1 MRNRGITFK
10 LFILTVIFFAS
21 FYILV
26 LLSQVLFFNR
36 FYQDY
41 KVKKVERDLYKF
53 AQQYSHQN
61 RDKNKELAV
70 SVAKFMNRNRTQLA
84 IVDFEGNLVLGDP
97 YRMTVELPNHNKITV
112 PLSLFLNVNDEEL
125 RKANI
130 QQGDP
135 ITIWGEEYSRGNL
148 DPIVYPEKI
157 LVRHSLSI
165 GETSPDSLSVFSG
178 VVEDIIAPTLKTQRQ
193 GLLYVALNELFP
205 LSDEMK
211 KELNGMEE
219 KELQWVE
226 PWSGTNNI
234 IIMQPLVVSGG
245 NKQILFS
252 VTSLQEIND
261 ANEALRWFYIY
272 LSGGGFIFILILA
285 LYYSKM
291 VTSPIVSLN
300 EAAQKMVDFDFSS
313 FKPLQQSD
321 ELGSLSQ
328 NMYTMAQKL
337 DKALGELQDANQ
349 QLQNDMEQK
358 ERIEMTQK
366 SFFTN
371 ASHELKTPISIIKS
385 FAEGLQDG
393 INIDK
398 QEHYISVII
407 EETERMEM
415 LIKDMLDLARL
426 ESGTIQL
433 RKRSILLSEL
443 IDKSANRLLYQLKAK
458 GLEII
463 VIPVN
468 ELPVLID
475 PDWFEQVIVNLTT
488 NAIKHADHGSDIL
501 FEIHSDRQ
509 SSTLYVKNKGKTIP
523 EPQINLIWERFYRGE
538 ASRSRQTGG
547 TGLGLSI
554 VQQILDLH
562 HCEYSVTNLDDG
574 VQFMVKIN
582 H

>member
-61 RDKNKELAV
+61 PEKNKELAV

-165 GETSPDSLSVFSG
+165 GESSPDNLSVFSG
-178 VVEDIIAPTLKTQRQ
+178 VVEDIMAPTLKTQRQ
-193 GLLYVALNELFP
+193 GLLYAALNELFP

-211 KELNGMEE
+211 QELNAMEE

-234 IIMQPLVVSGG
+234 IIMQPLVVKGG

-261 ANEALRWFYIY
+261 ANEALRWFYFY

-313 FKPLQQSD
+313 FEPLQQND

-337 DKALGELQDANQ
+337 DKALSELQDANQ

-443 IDKSANRLLYQLKAK
+443 IEKSANRLLYQLKEK

-475 PDWFEQVIVNLTT
+475 PEWFEQVIVNLTT
-488 NAIKHADHGSDIL
+488 NAIKHANQGSDIL
-501 FEIHSDRQ
+501 FEIHSDMQ
-509 SSTLYVKNKGKTIP
+509 
-523 EPQINLIWERFYRGE
+523 
-538 ASRSRQTGG
+538 
-547 TGLGLSI
+547 
-554 VQQILDLH
+554 
-562 HCEYSVTNLDDG
+562 
-574 VQFMVKIN
+574 
-582 H
+582 